1 MFNNTQ
7 NIPLD
12 VSRFTMFFVYLQL
25 DLSHCAVN
33 CAKTEH

>member
-25 DLSHCAVN
+25 DSLQSVPN
-33 CAKTEH
+33 RPETNN